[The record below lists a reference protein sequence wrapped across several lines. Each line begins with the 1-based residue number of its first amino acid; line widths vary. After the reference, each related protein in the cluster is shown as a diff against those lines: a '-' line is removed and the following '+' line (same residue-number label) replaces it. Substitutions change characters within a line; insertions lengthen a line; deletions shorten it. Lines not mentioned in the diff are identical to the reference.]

1 MPTQPA
7 RIPVSSCHAGPRCRR
22 APCFRLELHDPA
34 GVIIGGKVAD
44 ACADHLGDAVQALAH
59 WAAARHLTAGY
70 LQACAIDVHAW
81 PASGRGKSPL
91 ASFPFASIPLAS

>member
-7 RIPVSSCHAGPRCRR
+7 RIPVLSCHASPRCRR
-22 APCFRLELHDPA
+22 APCFRLELRDSSGA
-34 GVIIGGKVAD
+34 IIGGKVAD
-44 ACADHLGDAVQALAH
+44 ACADHLGEAVQALAR

-70 LQACAIDVHAW
+70 LQACAIDGPPRAT
-81 PASGRGKSPL
+81 SGQQEPTL